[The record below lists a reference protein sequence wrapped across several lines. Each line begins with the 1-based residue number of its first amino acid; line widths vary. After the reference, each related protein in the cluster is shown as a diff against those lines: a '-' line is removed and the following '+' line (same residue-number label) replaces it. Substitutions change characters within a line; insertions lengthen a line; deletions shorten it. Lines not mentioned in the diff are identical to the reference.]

1 VILDPAVEFKNGK
14 VPYLH
19 CGDCGHNFFYIR
31 DSCPRC
37 HGRNLSVML
46 SSGRGRVF
54 SVTKFQGAIYAIVEL
69 DEGFRMY
76 SNVLD
81 DVKIG
86 DRVEAVPGEN
96 KPVYRKV

>member
-1 VILDPAVEFKNGK
+1 
-14 VPYLH
+14 
-19 CGDCGHNFFYIR
+19 
-31 DSCPRC
+31 
-37 HGRNLSVML
+37 
-46 SSGRGRVF
+46 
-54 SVTKFQGAIYAIVEL
+54 VEL